1 VSAGATFPLIQHRRV
16 IGLSFA
22 AMRSARRGTGSD
34 VAGSRPYRTGDD
46 VKKID
51 WAGSARLSIARGSD
65 EFIVREHYAD
75 EAPRVVVFCDRR
87 AAMAATRDPLPW
99 LNKARVVD
107 VATKLIS
114 DSAVAAR
121 SFIGYLDL
129 GDDGHELWRP
139 PRTQGDLGHVIDS
152 RPFLAPTDNVERGL
166 EQLIRQRRDVPAG
179 SFLFVLSDFLVPVAR
194 ATWMRAASRRWD
206 IVPVVIQDPI
216 WDASFPE
223 KVARLVV
230 PYVDPDTGE
239 STRIRLTQNEASELR
254 AANEARLAE
263 LRAMF
268 RSTGLDAV
276 EITSDAHADM
286 LAAFLAWADRRQ
298 YTRGRK
304 W

>member
-1 VSAGATFPLIQHRRV
+1 V

-51 WAGSARLSIARGSD
+51 WAGSARLSIARGTD

-87 AAMAATRDPLPW
+87 AAMAATHEPLPW

-121 SFIGYLDL
+121 SFIGYFDL

-152 RPFLAPTDNVERGL
+152 RPFGAPKDNVERGL
-166 EQLIRQRRDVPAG
+166 EQLIRQRRDLPAG
-179 SFLFVLSDFLVPVAR
+179 SFLFVLSDFLFPVAR

-206 IVPVVIQDPI
+206 IVPVVIQDPV

-223 KVARLVV
+223 EVARLVV
-230 PYVDPDTGE
+230 PYVDPETDETI
-239 STRIRLTQNEASELR
+239 RVRLTRKEAAGLR
-254 AANEARLAE
+254 AASEARHAE
-263 LRAMF
+263 LRTMF
-268 RSTGLDAV
+268 RSSGLDTV

-298 YTRGRK
+298 YTRGRR

>member
-1 VSAGATFPLIQHRRV
+1 VTTQSTFPLIQHRRV

-22 AMRSARRGTGSD
+22 AMRSARRGMGSD
-34 VAGSRPYRTGDD
+34 VAGSRPYHAGDD
-46 VKKID
+46 IKKID
-51 WAGSARLSIARGSD
+51 WAGSARLSIARGTD
-65 EFIVREHYAD
+65 EFIVREHYAE

-87 AAMAATRDPLPW
+87 PAMAATREPLPW
-99 LNKARVVD
+99 LSKARVLD

-129 GDDGHELWRP
+129 GEDGDEVWRP
-139 PRTQGDLGHVIDS
+139 PRTQGDLGHILDT
-152 RPFLAPTDNVERGL
+152 RPFRAPTDNLERGL
-166 EQLIRQRRDVPAG
+166 EALVRQRRDLPAG

-194 ATWMRAASRRWD
+194 ATWMHAASRGWD

-223 KVARLVV
+223 EVARLVV

-239 STRIRLTQNEASELR
+239 TQRVRLSRKEAAELR
-254 AANEARLAE
+254 AANEARLGE